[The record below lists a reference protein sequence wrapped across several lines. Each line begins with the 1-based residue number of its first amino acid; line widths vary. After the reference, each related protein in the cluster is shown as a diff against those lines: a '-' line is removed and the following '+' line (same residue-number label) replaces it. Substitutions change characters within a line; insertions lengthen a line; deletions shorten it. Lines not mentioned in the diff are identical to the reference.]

1 MVSSSLIMRSR
12 FAATCSFISV
22 TRAWP
27 FPPGGGDQGEG
38 TVPLLAQLGQEFW
51 PGDEDRAGQAG
62 VGVRALALDREAAVA
77 VGQRL
82 GGDAVSGLR
91 PLGLGE
97 RPGGVDDDRF
107 SVDVDPGGLFPAAP
121 DSLVGDLR
129 VVR

>member
-1 MVSSSLIMRSR
+1 M
-12 FAATCSFISV
+12 
-22 TRAWP
+22 
-27 FPPGGGDQGEG
+27 
-38 TVPLLAQLGQEFW
+38 PLLAQLGQGFG

-62 VGVRALALDREAAVA
+62 VGVRALALDREATVA

-107 SVDVDPGGLFPAAP
+107 SVDVDPGPVPSGAGR
-121 DSLVGDLR
+121 SGR
-129 VVR
+129 